1 MADDY
6 EIHKNKRPDKT
17 YISRSLSFK
26 SQKDRRIRIASKVID
41 SSETHTFAIEHG
53 EHVIRVTDG
62 GRQEIVAKFYEDN
75 RGVYVLT
82 LQRFTTE
89 TGVPH
94 QTHFSFVGEEIPRL
108 LEFISN
114 LRLVQFP
121 SDERVNVT
129 DRELKKL
136 LLSPDQIRNVLVQNQ
151 ELVLQLA
158 RSEITTS
165 DLVALGYRRKQ
176 LDEYEKLLLDG
187 DYFEHQK
194 RESARGAEGVWQM
207 FFERNK
213 WIFGY
218 GLTYVSLSNLDQ
230 RKLEQAVVGHDVSGK
245 GKRADALMKTKGAI
259 EALCFVEIKAH
270 TTPLLQNSPY
280 RPGCWAPSE
289 HLAGGVAQVQGT
301 VENALRRLAEKIEPT
316 TDDGEPTGEELFA
329 YQPKSFLVVGR
340 LDELRSDRGVN
351 IEKYRSFE
359 LYRRHT
365 HRPEIITFDELFHR
379 ARFIVE
385 HLDT

>member
-17 YISRSLSFK
+17 YISRSLAFK
-26 SQKDRRIRIASKVID
+26 SQPDRRIRIASKVID
-41 SSETHTFAIEHG
+41 SKSTHSFAIEHG

-82 LQRFTTE
+82 IQRFTTE
-89 TGVPH
+89 TGAPH
-94 QTHFSFVGEEIPRL
+94 QTHFSFVGEEIPRFL
-108 LEFISN
+108 DFISN

-121 SDERVNVT
+121 NDDRVNVT
-129 DRELKKL
+129 DKDLKKL

-176 LDEYEKLLLDG
+176 LDEYEKLLRDD
-187 DYFEHQK
+187 DYFDQRK
-194 RESARGAEGVWQM
+194 RDEQQGAEGVWQS

-218 GLTYVSLSNLDQ
+218 GLTYVFLSNLDE
-230 RKLEQAVVGHDVSGK
+230 RKLEQAVVGSDLSGK
-245 GKRADALMKTKGAI
+245 GKRADALMKTRGAI

-270 TTPLLQNSPY
+270 TTALLQSTPY

-289 HLAGGVAQVQGT
+289 HVTGGVAQVQGT
-301 VENALRRLAEKIEPT
+301 VENALRRLTEKIEPT
-316 TDDGEPTGEELFA
+316 GIDGEPSGEKLFA

-340 LDELRSDRGVN
+340 LDQFQSEHGIHV
-351 IEKYRSFE
+351 EKYRSFE
-359 LYRRHT
+359 LFRRHT
-365 HRPEIITFDELFHR
+365 HRPEVITFDELFHR

-385 HLDT
+385 HLES

>member
-1 MADDY
+1 MTDEH

-17 YISRSLSFK
+17 YISRSLAFK
-26 SQKDRRIRIASKVID
+26 SQDDRRIRIASKVID
-41 SSETHTFAIEHG
+41 SSETHTFAVEHG

-94 QTHFSFVGEEIPRL
+94 QIHFSFVGEEIQRL
-108 LEFISN
+108 LKFISN

-129 DRELKKL
+129 DRDLKKL

-176 LDEYEKLLLDG
+176 LDEYEKLLLDA
-187 DYFEHQK
+187 DYFDHQK
-194 RESARGAEGVWQM
+194 RESTRGVEGVWQA

-230 RKLEQAVVGHDVSGK
+230 RMIDVNYFC
-245 GKRADALMKTKGAI
+245 RLAAI
-259 EALCFVEIKAH
+259 I
-270 TTPLLQNSPY
+270 
-280 RPGCWAPSE
+280 
-289 HLAGGVAQVQGT
+289 LAGP
-301 VENALRRLAEKIEPT
+301 EC
-316 TDDGEPTGEELFA
+316 
-329 YQPKSFLVVGR
+329 GR
-340 LDELRSDRGVN
+340 GCDSPAAG
-351 IEKYRSFE
+351 
-359 LYRRHT
+359 
-365 HRPEIITFDELFHR
+365 
-379 ARFIVE
+379 
-385 HLDT
+385 